1 MKKGLFLSLLFVF
14 CFAWLLAACDELLV
28 DDIVV
33 VGNETVEVGDESEY
47 TAVVTPDTIDVQDVE
62 WSVENDTGSATITA
76 DGTLSALEPG
86 TVTVKATIGGV
97 EGTLEVT
104 ITLAVEGVQVTGDD
118 VVFLGE
124 NPTYQFT
131 LDPVNAT
138 FDEAEWTV
146 LAGTG
151 SATIDA
157 EGVLTPV
164 TAGTVTVR
172 ATIDGIIG
180 TMTVTI
186 MKPVTEVTLVG
197 PLEVRLEDMPTYTIE
212 VVPEDADYDDV
223 LWSVTNGT
231 GSATIDGEGVLT
243 PVSAGMITVVVEV
256 QDIIRELEVELI
268 VSVETVEVTGDE
280 VILPSD
286 RPVYAA
292 NILPTD
298 ATHQEISWSVEDG
311 TGSASISAEG
321 ELTPITSGTVLVIA
335 TVDGVEGELLVE
347 IEEDD
352 RLLGTPRPSHL
363 LATPENTIY
372 LDGAW
377 HTQTGLEG
385 LDVTFDRQVY
395 DVSFTAE
402 ASRSSEGVIFNVPND
417 VDLSRMQYFAIK
429 MTGMTETTGVNPTV
443 SVHLRDLDSGLEL
456 YNDQHTEIEL
466 IDDNQ
471 WIVFSVSNRY
481 RLQTENRDLVIVVD
495 PHYTAS
501 GNAGVVTMQQVVF
514 FGDADPVTEPALL
527 TPLKSAHWEATP
539 IFTSEPAVDEID
551 GIETDVMRISAT
563 AEAVAGWRAL
573 PAYVLEDISRKT
585 TVEFSVKLLTEGLPS
600 NPKLLVTLGD
610 TDITNVTIT
619 RPAEGEDAVY
629 QDVVVQIPDH
639 MRTEANMWAARYI
652 QLKANGGGNE
662 AVEYFI
668 HDFRLTGDANPEPII
683 ATRTNLGGDNVPLT
697 GNINYVENGAAEHV
711 PANGEPAHVLFQPS
725 DFSTLSKLEF
735 GYSKTA
741 GNADARSGMNGVYVK
756 IQGDA
761 GIDMNIQQGWG
772 DGWADEAQRRFV
784 LDGTVQE
791 IYIVAANRS
800 TITSGT
806 GWFPFQFSASM
817 PNDEMEN
824 IEIKIF
830 EFAFTAILPE
840 EEPIKDMDIHFGTF
854 MEGGN
859 TIVEGDPDPIDTLL
873 VYHDEDGYAVATVVA
888 EHENNHVVA
897 IANST
902 DIRHM
907 TTLTIQM
914 KGEIGTEVT
923 IRLAYGN
930 MFNYDEDYVHTFTT
944 NELETIEIEIIDR
957 DALKADKI
965 SLSLFF
971 GLNDVEEPADFVVYG
986 AHFSGDE

>member
-1 MKKGLFLSLLFVF
+1 MLFVLS
-14 CFAWLLAACDELLV
+14 FAWLLAACDELQVV
-28 DDIVV
+28 DDVRV
-33 VGNETVEVGDESEY
+33 VGSETVEVGDESNY
-47 TAVVTPDTIDVQDVE
+47 TAVVTPETSDILDVA
-62 WSVENDTGSATITA
+62 WSVEDDTGSATITEE
-76 DGTLSALEPG
+76 GTLTALEPG
-86 TVTVKATIGGV
+86 TVTVKAVVGGI
-97 EGTLEVT
+97 EGTMEVT
-104 ITLAVEGVQVTGDD
+104 ITLAVASVTVTGDD

-124 NPTYQFT
+124 NAAYAFV

-151 SATIDA
+151 SATIDD
-157 EGVLTPV
+157 EGVLSPV
-164 TAGTVTVR
+164 SAGTVTVR
-172 ATIDGIIG
+172 ATIDGIVG
-180 TMTVTI
+180 TRTVTI

-197 PLEVRLEDMPTYTIE
+197 PEEVRLDENPTYAIE
-212 VVPEDADYDDV
+212 VLPEDANYDDV
-223 LWSVTNGT
+223 TWSVTDGT
-231 GSATIDGEGVLT
+231 GSATIDGEGVLS
-243 PVSAGMITVVVEV
+243 PVAAGMITVVVEV
-256 QDIIRELEVELI
+256 QGITRELDVAI
-268 VSVETVEVTGDE
+268 IISVETVEVTGDE

-292 NILPTD
+292 NILPVD
-298 ATHQEISWSVEDG
+298 ATHQDITWSVTDG
-311 TGSASISAEG
+311 TGSATISSEG

-335 TVDGVEGELLVE
+335 EVDGVEGELLVE

-363 LATPENTIY
+363 LATPENTID

-377 HTQTGLEG
+377 YPQGDLEG

-402 ASRSSEGVIFNVPND
+402 ASRSSEGVIFNVQND

-443 SVHLRDLDSGLEL
+443 SVHLKDLDSGLEL

-471 WIVFSVSNRY
+471 WVVFSISNRY
-481 RLQTENRDLVIVVD
+481 RLQTENRDLVIIVD

-514 FGDADPVTEPALL
+514 FGDADPVTEPMLL

-551 GIETDVMRISAT
+551 GVEVDVMHISAT

-600 NPKLLVTLGD
+600 NPNLLVTLGD

-619 RPAEGEDAVY
+619 RPAEGEEAEY
-629 QDVVVQIPDH
+629 QDVVVAIPES

-662 AVEYFI
+662 AVEYYI

-697 GNINYVENGAAEHV
+697 GNINYVENGAAQQV
-711 PANGEPAHVLFQPS
+711 AANGEPAHVLFQPS

-735 GYSKTA
+735 GYSKTT
-741 GNADARSGMNGVYVK
+741 GNAEARSGMNGVYVE

-761 GIDMNIQQGWG
+761 GIEINIQQGWG

-791 IYIVAANRS
+791 IYILASNRS

-806 GWFPFQFSASM
+806 GWFPFQFNASM

-840 EEPIKDMDIHFGTF
+840 EEPIKDKDIHFGTF
-854 MEGGN
+854 IEGGN
-859 TIVEGDPDPIDTLL
+859 TMIEGDPDIDALL
-873 VYHDEDGYAVATVVA
+873 VDYDDQGNAIATVA
-888 EHENNHVVA
+888 ADHENNHVVA
-897 IANST
+897 IANSS
-902 DIRHM
+902 DIRYM

-923 IRLAYGN
+923 IKLAYGN

-944 NELETIEIEIIDR
+944 DELETIEIEIIDR
-957 DALKADKI
+957 DALKANKI
-965 SLSLFF
+965 SLSIFF
-971 GLNDVEEPADFVVYG
+971 ALNEVEAPVDFIIYE
-986 AHFSGDE
+986 AHFSGEE